1 MEPSSYGPRRSD
13 LVGLLGSAFALGFGT
28 TQVLLDQLLA
38 VEISR
43 GGIAIIR
50 ERLSAALEH
59 PAWQALEVARRQP
72 VAYFDETGAPTGNAD
87 GGPLDGK
94 HGWPW
99 G

>member
-1 MEPSSYGPRRSD
+1 MEPSRYGPRRSA

-28 TQVLLDQLLA
+28 TEALLDQLLA

-43 GGIAIIR
+43 GGIATIR

-87 GGPLDGK
+87 GSHLDGK
-94 HGWPW
+94 RGWPW